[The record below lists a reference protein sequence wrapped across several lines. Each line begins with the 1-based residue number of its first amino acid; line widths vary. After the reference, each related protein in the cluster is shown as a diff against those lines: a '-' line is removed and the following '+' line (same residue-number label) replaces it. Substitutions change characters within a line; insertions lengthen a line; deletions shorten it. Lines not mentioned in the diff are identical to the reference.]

1 MSALRILAV
10 LLLAWPPAISPAAQP
25 KPLRVAVGPFFA
37 PVGNEKLQQASKVL
51 PELLTVALSGESK
64 FQLVEREKVQAI
76 WSELNLTAAGLVAR
90 ENVLKVGRVL
100 ACDWLISGSFVQASG
115 RTHIWTKLIDIRTGI
130 VLDLNDSPYDGA
142 DFSQTVPA
150 IAAFL
155 AKAGS
160 SSKGRQFI
168 VMGPFVDMN
177 PVLATNR
184 EDWSRR
190 VPAAIEKH
198 FHDAGFGVVELA
210 AITPIFEERRLESAG
225 LTGHPEQ
232 RVQLQ
237 PAFWLVDGGCEWAE
251 NQDLGIGLRVQKIG
265 GPEQMFRVA
274 VAPGPDAEKAVVE
287 TITRALS
294 NTNEF
299 APALAAKAEADLLT
313 RRGMELAARNSPF
326 RQKIYHTGGVQNL
339 TEARRTEELQKQR
352 GLANRNA
359 ALATY
364 ERTLLLDPK
373 NPEAKT
379 MLGYALLGD
388 EDPARREHGKE
399 LLKEVVASNDPKYAE
414 HAQRHLANADMMARM
429 VQDRL
434 AGRSTPSVVP
444 STYHAG
450 PQKAVPYNPTDS
462 KSKYEWGVTLL
473 GSSLGNVRARGQRVL
488 REVAASGDKDFADL
502 ARQKLSASAPNANP
516 AAPPAAAAGPVGP

>member
-1 MSALRILAV
+1 V
-10 LLLAWPPAISPAAQP
+10 
-25 KPLRVAVGPFFA
+25 
-37 PVGNEKLQQASKVL
+37 
-51 PELLTVALSGESK
+51 
-64 FQLVEREKVQAI
+64 
-76 WSELNLTAAGLVAR
+76 
-90 ENVLKVGRVL
+90 
-100 ACDWLISGSFVQASG
+100 
-115 RTHIWTKLIDIRTGI
+115 
-130 VLDLNDSPYDGA
+130 
-142 DFSQTVPA
+142 
-150 IAAFL
+150 
-155 AKAGS
+155 
-160 SSKGRQFI
+160 
-168 VMGPFVDMN
+168 
-177 PVLATNR
+177 
-184 EDWSRR
+184 
-190 VPAAIEKH
+190 
-198 FHDAGFGVVELA
+198 
-210 AITPIFEERRLESAG
+210 
-225 LTGHPEQ
+225 
-232 RVQLQ
+232 
-237 PAFWLVDGGCEWAE
+237 
-251 NQDLGIGLRVQKIG
+251 
-265 GPEQMFRVA
+265 
-274 VAPGPDAEKAVVE
+274 
-287 TITRALS
+287 
-294 NTNEF
+294 

-379 MLGYALLGD
+379 MLGYALLLD
-388 EDPARREHGKE
+388 DDPARREHGKE

-434 AGRSTPSVVP
+434 AGRSTPSGVP

-462 KSKYEWGVTLL
+462 KSKYEYGVALL
-473 GSSLGNVRARGQRVL
+473 GFGSGGARARGLHLL

>member
-1 MSALRILAV
+1 MRSLHLLAV

-37 PVGNEKLQQASKVL
+37 PVGNEKLEQASKVL

-237 PAFWLVDGGCEWAE
+237 PAFWLIDGGCEWAE

-294 NTNEF
+294 NTNEV

-313 RRGMELAARNSPF
+313 RRGMELSMRNSPF
-326 RQKIYHTGGVQNL
+326 RQVHYGGQSQNQMEVL
-339 TEARRTEELQKQR
+339 RSLELQKQR

-379 MLGYALLGD
+379 MLGYALLLD
-388 EDPARREHGKE
+388 DDPARREHGKE

-434 AGRSTPSVVP
+434 AGRSTPSGVP

-462 KSKYEWGVTLL
+462 KSKYEYGVALL
-473 GSSLGNVRARGQRVL
+473 GFNSGGARARGLHLL